1 MKNSKKEKPPI
12 DRVQTTYD
20 AGLTKKEV
28 DERVQKGYVN
38 VTQDPNQKTVLQ
50 IIANNTFTFFNIVL
64 FVIASVFIGFM
75 IYLNAIGRSD
85 IVNSYFG
92 F

>member
-12 DRVQTTYD
+12 DRVQTAYD

-28 DERVQKGYVN
+28 EERIQKGYVN
-38 VTQDPNQKTVLQ
+38 VTQDPNQKNMLQ

-64 FVIASVFIGFM
+64 FVIASFAMRWWSSNCRHTPIPE
-75 IYLNAIGRSD
+75 
-85 IVNSYFG
+85 
-92 F
+92 